1 MTDYA
6 AKVAAL
12 EEAAGS
18 GELTVKTDGREVTY
32 RSMADLMRALAYF
45 QGKLAAQTPA
55 TGPDSYGVTLATW
68 GDD

>member
-32 RSMADLMRALAYF
+32 RSMADLMRALSYF
-45 QGKLAAQTPA
+45 RSQMAASGAT
-55 TGPDSYGVTLATW
+55 TGPESYGSTLATW
-68 GDD
+68 GTD